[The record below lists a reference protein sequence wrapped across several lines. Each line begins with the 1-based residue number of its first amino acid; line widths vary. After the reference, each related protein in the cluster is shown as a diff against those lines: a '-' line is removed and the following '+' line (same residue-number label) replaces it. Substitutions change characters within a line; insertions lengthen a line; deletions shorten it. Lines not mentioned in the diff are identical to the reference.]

1 MLTSARPAVTRPALT
16 TTVAKEYVHR
26 AALSEVFLTGWEQ
39 AGPDAFTV
47 TAQWPRSHS
56 FYGSEHGWYDPL
68 LLCETVRQTFPLLA
82 HVAYGVPFGY
92 QLSWSRLQYAVDPR
106 ALRIETAP
114 ADVDVHAVFSDIRSS
129 RSLPTMMTVHLEV
142 VRAGVLVATAST
154 RFGCHSPA
162 VYQRLRGERGH
173 TAAVFAGAP
182 RPPRA
187 VARASVG
194 RRLAQDV
201 VLSPA
206 TGEGRWRL
214 RADTAHPV
222 LFDHAVDHVPG
233 MVLLEAVRQAGHAC
247 QGGVGAWTPTSM
259 DISFHRYVEFDT
271 PCWIEAGPREE
282 RTAPAPRRT
291 VRISGRQG
299 GTPAFSATAE
309 MTDVHSL

>member
-26 AALSEVFLTGWEQ
+26 AALSEVFLTGWEPS
-39 AGPDAFTV
+39 GPDAFAV

-56 FYGSEHGWYDPL
+56 FYGSAHGWYDPL

-92 QLSWSRLQYAVDPR
+92 QLSWSRLQYAVDPA

-114 ADVDVHAVFSDIRSS
+114 ADVDVYAVFSDIRSS

-142 VRAGVLVATAST
+142 VRAGALVATVST

-162 VYQRLRGERGH
+162 VYQRLRGERGR
-173 TAAVFAGAP
+173 TAEVFANAP

-206 TGEGRWRL
+206 PGDGRWRL
-214 RADTAHPV
+214 RADTSHPV

-233 MVLLEAVRQAGHAC
+233 MVLLEAVRQAGHAVAP
-247 QGGVGAWTPTSM
+247 GRGPLLPTAM
-259 DISFHRYVEFDT
+259 DVSFNRYVEFDQ
-271 PCWIEAGPREE
+271 PCWIET
-282 RTAPAPRRT
+282 RTEDAAADGPRRT
-291 VRISGRQG
+291 VRVNARQG
-299 GTPAFSATAE
+299 DGFALQATAE
-309 MTDVHSL
+309 MTDVSAL